1 LVEDFI
7 NDLALRVVKD
17 RDGLICQLN
26 SYTKSQEVA
35 P

>member
-1 LVEDFI
+1 VR
-7 NDLALRVVKD
+7 ATKD

-26 SYTKSQEVA
+26 SYSQSQEVA